1 MCATSKTNGAMVDR
15 RPADDQAITASRL
28 DLEDL
33 FGASTNRVS
42 NLGSPGHKWLSFI
55 TVNPQRSLDA
65 SRRDLTLSK
74 GHTRPQRLGDL
85 QLVGYNY
92 QGCYTEATSG
102 RALSGSS
109 FFNDLMT
116 VEKCAASCSAFPLF
130 GVEYGRECF
139 CGQSLNAGSVL
150 AAETD
155 CSFKCPGNSAET
167 CGAGNRLNVYQ
178 KPVAPPAPKPT
189 SYASEGC
196 YTEPS
201 NGRAL
206 TGKTIFDDSLT
217 IEKCAMLCADFNYF
231 GVEYYRECYCGND
244 LQTGSVP
251 AASTDCKY
259 PCKGDNSE
267 ICGGD
272 YRLNLY
278 GFGGMSPSSTTTAS
292 ATATPSPSNYVSTG
306 CYTEAKNSRALTGAA
321 YVDDKMTTELCA
333 AVCTG
338 FEYFGT
344 EYARECYC
352 GNMLQDGSVPAPASD
367 CSYTCSGNK
376 AEKCGGSNRLN
387 LYEFNSAISSS
398 TSTTSMSSS
407 SASSLVTSSTSM
419 TDASTTSSV
428 MVPETTSTSTT
439 STMEAPAT
447 ASTLETT
454 SMSSTSTAPADTT
467 SITSQSTTSTME
479 SSVSSSIPTMDS
491 SSALIVKQQHVFK
504 QYIIQ
509 HSEHDKLLDRHF
521 NDHHIDDISH
531 ANLELIIKQQH
542 VL

>member
-1 MCATSKTNGAMVDR
+1 MRHTLVSV
-15 RPADDQAITASRL
+15 ASSL
-28 DLEDL
+28 LL
-33 FGASTNRVS
+33 LPFTQG
-42 NLGSPGHKWLSFI
+42 
-55 TVNPQRSLDA
+55 RSLPRLIPRGDA
-65 SRRDLTLSK
+65 GL
-74 GHTRPQRLGDL
+74 P
-85 QLVGYNY
+85 GYNY

-352 GNMLQDGSVPAPASD
+352 GNMLQDGSRHQLIDIDNIHVVFFRLQLGD
-367 CSYTCSGNK
+367 IFNK
-376 AEKCGGSNRLN
+376 HDRCFDHLFSHGSRDNFNKHDFNNGSPSHGFHFGDNLDEFDFNR
-387 LYEFNSAISSS
+387 
-398 TSTTSMSSS
+398 
-407 SASSLVTSSTSM
+407 
-419 TDASTTSSV
+419 
-428 MVPETTSTSTT
+428 PC
-439 STMEAPAT
+439 
-447 ASTLETT
+447 
-454 SMSSTSTAPADTT
+454 
-467 SITSQSTTSTME
+467 
-479 SSVSSSIPTMDS
+479 
-491 SSALIVKQQHVFK
+491 
-504 QYIIQ
+504 
-509 HSEHDKLLDRHF
+509 
-521 NDHHIDDISH
+521 
-531 ANLELIIKQQH
+531 
-542 VL
+542 

>member
-1 MCATSKTNGAMVDR
+1 MRHTLVSV
-15 RPADDQAITASRL
+15 ASSL
-28 DLEDL
+28 LL
-33 FGASTNRVS
+33 LPLTQG
-42 NLGSPGHKWLSFI
+42 
-55 TVNPQRSLDA
+55 RSLPRLIPRGDA
-65 SRRDLTLSK
+65 
-74 GHTRPQRLGDL
+74 GVP
-85 QLVGYNY
+85 GYNY

-178 KPVAPPAPKPT
+178 KPVAPPDPKPT

-251 AASTDCKY
+251 APSTDCKY

-292 ATATPSPSNYVSTG
+292 ATATPSPSNYVSRA
-306 CYTEAKNSRALTGAA
+306 CYTEAKNSRALTGAT

-333 AVCTG
+333 AACTG
-338 FEYFGT
+338 FDYFGT

-352 GNMLQDGSVPAPASD
+352 GNMLQDGSRHQLIDIDNIHVVFFRLQLGD
-367 CSYTCSGNK
+367 IFNK
-376 AEKCGGSNRLN
+376 HDRCRDHLFSHGSADN
-387 LYEFNSAISSS
+387 FN
-398 TSTTSMSSS
+398 
-407 SASSLVTSSTSM
+407 
-419 TDASTTSSV
+419 
-428 MVPETTSTSTT
+428 
-439 STMEAPAT
+439 
-447 ASTLETT
+447 
-454 SMSSTSTAPADTT
+454 
-467 SITSQSTTSTME
+467 
-479 SSVSSSIPTMDS
+479 
-491 SSALIVKQQHVFK
+491 
-504 QYIIQ
+504 
-509 HSEHDKLLDRHF
+509 EHDFDNGSPKHIFHSGDNFDEFDF
-521 NDHHIDDISH
+521 NRPC
-531 ANLELIIKQQH
+531 
-542 VL
+542 